1 MTDYTPVTSD
11 SGVLWRRSGSL
22 LEVLVDRADDSNKLR
37 PSTLAALCQALRT
50 AEEDD
55 SVSGLVLRASGPT
68 FLFGGVF
75 SEEGSDS
82 ISPMY
87 TPAIGEFYERWQA
100 RTFPVLSIV
109 EGPCMAF
116 GCAIALTSD
125 VTIATE
131 AASFR
136 LPELQNGLV
145 PVYAITLM
153 TTRHPMKIIR
163 DLVMTRRPLSA
174 LQAHSI
180 HGVTD
185 VVPGS
190 EDAQETA
197 DSYTALWDEIG
208 RRVTRQAMETFAA
221 QESADPTTA
230 RAYADEGL
238 ELLYQR
244 VRSNLSTQG
253 YLDTH

>member
-1 MTDYTPVTSD
+1 MTDYTPVNPD
-11 SGVLWRRSGSL
+11 PDVLWRRSGSL
-22 LEVLVDRADDSNKLR
+22 LDVLVDRADDSNKLR
-37 PSTLAALCQALRT
+37 PTTLAALGLALRT

-55 SVSGLVLRASGPT
+55 TVSGLVLRASGPT

-75 SEEGSDS
+75 SDEGSDS
-82 ISPMY
+82 ISPRY

-100 RTFPVLSIV
+100 RTFPVMSIV
-109 EGPCMAF
+109 EGPCIAF

-131 AASFR
+131 NASFR

-145 PVYAITLM
+145 PVYAISLM
-153 TTRHPMKIIR
+153 TTRHPMKVIR
-163 DLVMTRRPLSA
+163 DMVMTRRTLSA
-174 LQAHSI
+174 RDARAI

-185 VVPGS
+185 VVTGPQ
-190 EDAQETA
+190 DAADTA
-197 DSYTALWDEIG
+197 ASYAALWNDIG

-221 QESADPTTA
+221 QEGADPA
-230 RAYADEGL
+230 AVRAYADEGL
-238 ELLYQR
+238 ELLYER

-253 YLDTH
+253 YLDAH